1 MPPLKRSI
9 TIADETPRKVSRPA
23 KVGTKK
29 RTKAFKSITSSQPRK
44 VTHPFYSTHNL
55 AMGGLNPSLVDNV
68 FRGNDLYD
76 PQYAFGGAQPFG
88 FDQMTPIY
96 KKFYVQ
102 ASRIRVQA
110 QTNNNNSSFAQLLVW
125 ADTNPAS
132 PTTVKGAVERCIA
145 FSGAYPY
152 VQNYTGGITD
162 VSRKAYTRR
171 LLTSGIDEDNN
182 HGTSGASPLELW
194 YWHVCVVTFDPS
206 YDRTIQVQIAIIYDA
221 IWTES
226 NLNTTS

>member
-9 TIADETPRKVSRPA
+9 TIADETPRKLSRSA

-29 RTKAFKSITSSQPRK
+29 RRKAFKSITSTELRK
-44 VTHPFYSTHNL
+44 VTHPFYFNHTL
-55 AMGGLNPSLVDNV
+55 TMGGANPSLVDNV
-68 FRGNDLYD
+68 YRGNDLYD
-76 PQYAFGGAQPFG
+76 PQHSWGGAQPFG
-88 FDQMTPIY
+88 FDQMTSLY

-102 ASRIRVQA
+102 SSRIRVQA
-110 QTNNNNSSFAQLLVW
+110 QSNNNNSSFAQLLVW
-125 ADTNPAS
+125 ADTNPSS
-132 PTTVKGAVERCIA
+132 PSTLKGAVERCIA
-145 FSGAYPY
+145 FSGAYPFIN
-152 VQNYTGGITD
+152 NYTGGITD

-182 HGTSGASPLELW
+182 HGTSGVSPVEQW
-194 YWHVCVVTFDPS
+194 YWHVCVALSDPS
-206 YDRTIQVQIAIIYDA
+206 YDRIIHVQVAIIFDA